1 MYVCIF
7 FRYRTSI
14 LICSWVSSIV
24 SYYALQLNAGQL
36 AGDIFIN
43 FVLAA
48 IIDLPAI
55 TTVFLVIDKLGE

>member
-1 MYVCIF
+1 MFVCIF